1 MQSFGGIWG
10 AIATG
15 LFATKKVIEAG
26 ANGLF
31 FGGGLELLGK
41 QTIAVGATVLFC
53 GIATLVIVKAVNK
66 VIPMRVCKKTEEV
79 GLDLTLNGEKAYN

>member
-15 LFATKKVIEAG
+15 LFATTKVIEAG

-31 FGGGLELLGK
+31 FGGGLELW
-41 QTIAVGATVLFC
+41 I
-53 GIATLVIVKAVNK
+53 NK
-66 VIPMRVCKKTEEV
+66 RFPWVPRSFSVESLHWLLLKSLIK
-79 GLDLTLNGEKAYN
+79 